1 VHVTDLVA
9 AARRKAHESAEL
21 VDAFFT
27 AQAPAIEAC
36 ARAIADRLASGGTLY
51 SFGNGGSACDAQ
63 HVAVELMHPIFEKR
77 RAFAA
82 HALPNDVALASALGN
97 DRDYALGFA
106 RQLELYGKR
115 GDIALGISTSGQSA
129 NVVRALR
136 AARGAGL
143 LAVGFAGRDGGRLVD
158 VCDHVF
164 VVPSYSIHRIQEV
177 HTVLLHIL
185 WDLVHLTLGEE
196 DVL

>member
-1 VHVTDLVA
+1 MTDLIA
-9 AARRKAHESAEL
+9 AAQRKARESSAL
-21 VDAFFT
+21 VDTFFSE
-27 AQAPAIEAC
+27 QAPTIAVC
-36 ARAIADRLASGGTLY
+36 ARALADRLAAGGRVY

-63 HVAVELMHPIFEKR
+63 HIAVELMHPIFEKR

-82 HALPNDVALASALGN
+82 HALPADIAFSSALGN

-106 RQLELYGKR
+106 RQLELYGKP
-115 GDIALGISTSGQSA
+115 GDIALGFSTSGQSA

-136 AARGAGL
+136 VAREAGL
-143 LAVGFAGRDGGRLVD
+143 LAIGFSGRDGGKLVD
-158 VCDHVF
+158 SCDHAF

-177 HTVLLHIL
+177 HTVLLHVL
-185 WDLVHLTLGEE
+185 WDLVHLALGEE